1 MILYTTMPQEYIFPT
16 DSESFTKQQTV
27 TYQGVSLLVEQ
38 SDSQNVQ
45 VVRVLSSDPQ
55 HYLDERI
62 CPGAKISCASI
73 QGLTANF

>member
-62 CPGAKISCASI
+62 CPGAKISCASVL
-73 QGLTANF
+73 GLSANF